1 MEHSESSCGN
11 EGKAK
16 LGMHST
22 D

>member
-16 LGMHST
+16 LGMHNT